1 MDRIHFP
8 YRAKSH
14 LALMHVIAES
24 GAWERHDL
32 DVDYQRQINREEA
45 HELVPKAQVEF
56 VSGNHVSTYAARAR
70 GDQWVYVG
78 QSMNDNNMAL
88 ITREDTGIARLK
100 DVRFRKFGSQG
111 RHPGL
116 NAWLYLKQN
125 GLDPD
130 LDQVEIVKTSS
141 DAAPAATNNRKALL
155 QMVIDRDVDACFVNE
170 PNIALARQA
179 GLKVID
185 LAPLPMINYMTM
197 STSKKLV
204 DTRPDI
210 IERVLKATIEGIAF
224 FKLRRE
230 ETLDIIQN
238 RYAEEV
244 KLDRAMAE
252 QVYDSLAPNLDP
264 RLYPSLDA
272 VGNVYQEAVKQDK
285 DAARIH
291 PLALWDL
298 HFLRQID
305 DSGFI
310 DNLYKDDPSHL
321 RRHGG

>member
-1 MDRIHFP
+1 MDHIHFP

-14 LALMHVIAES
+14 LALMHVIAET
-24 GAWERHDL
+24 GAWARHDL
-32 DVDYQRQINREEA
+32 KVDYERQINREEA
-45 HELVPKAQVEF
+45 HEMVPKGEVEF

-78 QSMNDNNMAL
+78 QSMNENAMSL
-88 ITREDTGIARLK
+88 VTRADSGIERLS

-116 NAWLYLKQN
+116 NTWLYLKQN

-130 LDQVEIVKTSS
+130 LDQVEIIKTSS
-141 DAAPAATNNRKALL
+141 HAAPADTNNRKSLL
-155 QMVIDRDVDACFVNE
+155 DMVTDGDVDACFLNE
-170 PNIALARQA
+170 PKIAMAKRA
-179 GLKVID
+179 GLKVIN
-185 LAPLPMINYMTM
+185 LNPQAMINYLTM

-210 IERVLKATIEGIAF
+210 IDRTLKAVIEGIAF
-224 FKLRRE
+224 FKLHRE
-230 ETLDIIQN
+230 ETIEIIQH
-238 RYAEEV
+238 RYSEEFT
-244 KLDRAMAE
+244 LDRAMAE

-264 RLYPSLDA
+264 RLYPSLNA
-272 VGNVYQEAVKQDK
+272 IGNVYEEAVKQDK

-291 PLALWDL
+291 PLALWDM

-310 DNLYKDDPSHL
+310 DNLYKDDPRHL
-321 RRHGG
+321 QTHGG